1 MNIPIFTWKNNV
13 GDDHVKSL
21 QTPSINMIAMPH
33 LSLRKKKCTKAYFI
47 AKTMT
52 KSLLINKI
60 FLIKTN
66 DYGKRFISTFKVSEK
81 QISN

>member
-33 LSLRKKKCTKAYFI
+33 ISFRKKNEQRHI
-47 AKTMT
+47 LLQRQWQ

-60 FLIKTN
+60 YILIKTN
-66 DYGKRFISTFKVSEK
+66 D
-81 QISN
+81 